1 MKSTDNPSTPNPTT
15 PIPITEPPENAM
27 FKAFGK
33 LVRAAAAVRTLAFVA
48 TFIPIYPARIEL
60 NAPRAKDKPTIGWE
74 RSLSA
79 VKANKMD
86 TQTINTARTLYSA
99 LRKAIAPSA
108 M

>member
-33 LVRAAAAVRTLAFVA
+33 LVLAAAAVRTLAFVA
-48 TFIPIYPARIEL
+48 TFIPIYPARMEL
-60 NAPRAKDKPTIGWE
+60 NAPRVNDKPTMGCE

-79 VKANKMD
+79 VKANKTA
-86 TQTINTARTLYSA
+86 TQTMNTARTLYSA
-99 LRKAIAPSA
+99 FRKAMAPSA